1 MSGKIWIIS
10 EFYYPIVTSTGYY
23 ITEIAE
29 YLSLKGMDVHVISTE
44 AKYNEESV
52 YKFKKKEIHN
62 GVNIIRVKVGNI
74 DKNNF
79 LKRTFRL
86 LKTSISL
93 FIKAMQNVKR
103 GDTIMV
109 VTNPAFIILL
119 MPIMKLLKGI
129 SYSLLVHDIFPEN
142 LAAIGGVKSTS
153 WTFKILNSIFN
164 RAYKAPE
171 TCISIGRDMSEV
183 LAKKIGNSDI
193 LEYIPNWS
201 DIDDVYPLK
210 KEDTKL
216 YNQLYK
222 QKEFVFQFAGNLGHA
237 QGLDNILSAIK
248 LIKNPAINFL
258 FVGGGAKYETIS
270 EFSKNSGNVQ
280 LIGFQDRIT
289 QNDFLNACDI
299 SIVTLNNGMY
309 GLGVPSKSYNIMAAG
324 KPILM
329 IGDER
334 SEIALCIKEYNLGW
348 IVKPNDPESLCS
360 KINEIY
366 NDQNTLDDISKN
378 ARKAAEEVF
387 SKNKILEK
395 YYNLFNS

>member
-52 YKFKKKEIHN
+52 YNFKKKEIHN

-183 LAKKIGNSDI
+183 LAKKIGNSNI

-201 DIDDVYPLK
+201 DVEDVYPLK

-280 LIGFQDRIT
+280 LIGFQDRNT

-360 KINEIY
+360 KINAIY

>member
-10 EFYYPIVTSTGYY
+10 EYYYPIVTSTGYY

-29 YLSLKGMDVHVISTE
+29 YLSSKGMDVHVISTE
-44 AKYNEESV
+44 AKYNELSV
-52 YKFKKKEIHN
+52 YNFEKKEIHN
-62 GVNIIRVKVGNI
+62 GVNIVRVKVGDI

-79 LKRTFRL
+79 ILRTFRL
-86 LKTSISL
+86 FKTSISL
-93 FIKAMQNVKR
+93 FIKAMQNIKR
-103 GDTIMV
+103 GDTILV
-109 VTNPAFIILL
+109 VTNQAFIILL
-119 MPIMKLLKGI
+119 MPIMKFFKGI
-129 SYSLLVHDIFPEN
+129 RYSLLVHDIFPEN
-142 LAAIGGVKSTS
+142 LAAIRGVKSS
-153 WTFKILNSIFN
+153 SLTFKILKNIFD
-164 RAYKAPE
+164 RAYAAPD
-171 TCISIGRDMSEV
+171 TCISIGRDMREV
-183 LAKKIGNSDI
+183 LTKKIGNSDN

-201 DIDDVYPLK
+201 DIEDVYPLK

-237 QGLDNILSAIK
+237 QGLDNIMSAIK

-270 EFSKNSGNVQ
+270 EFSKNYENVQ
-280 LIGFQDRIT
+280 VIGFQDRNT

-299 SIVTLNNGMY
+299 SIVTLSDGMY

-334 SEIALCIKEYNLGW
+334 SEISLCIKEYNLGW
-348 IVKPNDPESLCS
+348 VVQPNDPELLCS
-360 KINEIY
+360 IINEIY
-366 NDQNTLDDISKN
+366 NDQSTLDNISKN
-378 ARKAAEEVF
+378 TRKVAEEVF
-387 SKNKILEK
+387 SKNTILEK